1 MPFGL
6 LVLIAL
12 AALILFGLAHRVL
25 DRMRLTDTQALVI
38 IGLMIVGGYLNIP
51 LGRGLQINA
60 GGALVPLGVVI
71 YLLVRA
77 GTARERWR
85 AVLAAVAAGV
95 AVILVNTLFPGGP
108 HGGERMLI
116 DPLWLTGIVS
126 GIIGYLAGRSRR
138 AAFVAGVGGV
148 LLSDVY
154 NLLRSSAPAVIGG
167 AGIYDQVVLAGV
179 VAVGLAE
186 LVGETRERLQGGP
199 ELGDDRPVALH
210 QDEGVA
216 DSGMDDTGK
225 GEPSHE

>member
-95 AVILVNTLFPGGP
+95 AVILVSTLFPGGP

>member
-71 YLLVRA
+71 YLLVRS

-95 AVILVNTLFPGGP
+95 TVILVSTLFPGGP